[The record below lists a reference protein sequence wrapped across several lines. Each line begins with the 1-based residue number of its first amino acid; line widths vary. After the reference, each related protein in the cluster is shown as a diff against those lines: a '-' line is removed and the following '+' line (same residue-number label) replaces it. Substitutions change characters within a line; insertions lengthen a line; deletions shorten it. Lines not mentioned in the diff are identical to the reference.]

1 MSHQR
6 NRTDGLHVLE
16 FDLGVD
22 RYAVDISSV
31 DEIVDR
37 EELTSIPNTPPHV
50 EGVMDLRGETTTIV
64 NPRRIFDVEAG
75 DGATGQRIVVFE
87 DIADEE
93 DRTIGWLV
101 DEVYQV
107 NRVDLENLDDDV
119 ADGAV
124 EGVIR
129 RDDEF
134 VIWVAPEKVDV

>member
-1 MSHQR
+1 M
-6 NRTDGLHVLE
+6 
-16 FDLGVD
+16 
-22 RYAVDISSV
+22 
-31 DEIVDR
+31 
-37 EELTSIPNTPPHV
+37 
-50 EGVMDLRGETTTIV
+50 IV
-64 NPRRIFDVEAG
+64 NPRRIFDVESG

-87 DIADEE
+87 DLVDEE

>member
-6 NRTDGLHVLE
+6 NRTEGLHVLE

-64 NPRRIFDVEAG
+64 NPRTLFDVEAG

-87 DIADEE
+87 DLADDA

-107 NRVDLENLDDDV
+107 NRVDLDHLDSDV
-119 ADGAV
+119 AEGAV

-134 VIWVAPEKVDV
+134 VIWVAPEKVEV

>member
-6 NRTDGLHVLE
+6 NRTEGLHVLE

-37 EELTSIPNTPPHV
+37 EELTTIPNTPRHV

-64 NPRRIFDVEAG
+64 NPRRIFDVETG
-75 DGATGQRIVVFE
+75 DGERGQRIVVFE
-87 DIADEE
+87 DLADDE

-107 NRVDLENLDDDV
+107 NRVDLDHLDNDV
-119 ADGAV
+119 AEGAV

-134 VIWVAPEKVDV
+134 VIWVAPEKVEV

>member
-1 MSHQR
+1 MSQQT
-6 NRTDGLHVLE
+6 NRTEGLHVLE

-64 NPRRIFDVEAG
+64 NPRRIFDVDAG

-87 DIADEE
+87 DLVADE

-107 NRVDLENLDDDV
+107 NRVDLDHLDNDV
-119 ADGAV
+119 AEGAV
-124 EGVIR
+124 EGVIQR
-129 RDDEF
+129 EDEF